1 MGDPRNV
8 AHAKK
13 VSQEKH
19 HKQKHAPPKPGP
31 APTRRKT
38 VQTETKSATNS
49 TAPQAEVPKP
59 TQPVEPTQLEKSLVV
74 LSKLKELEFHSRA
87 NIEKLA
93 ELSLTIEEELKQK
106 AFAEAIGAVY
116 AAQDAFQSKILK
128 LIEDY
133 ESECARLSGSAW
145 RALLISPD
153 FDSFA
158 QSFCAPTGPQFRTIL
173 KPESQNLTDMK
184 TKNLF
189 TVAVISAGLAFGVTA
204 QAKEEKHEEQTIN
217 AADVPAAVQQAAQA
231 EAKGG
236 TIVRW
241 EKEGAN
247 FEAVID
253 KNGKQIGVEMN
264 ANGKVLSKHNEA
276 KEHKEKGEKY

>member
-19 HKQKHAPPKPGP
+19 HKEKHAPPKPGP

-128 LIEDY
+128 LIKDY
-133 ESECARLSGSAW
+133 ESECARLSGSA
-145 RALLISPD
+145 
-153 FDSFA
+153 
-158 QSFCAPTGPQFRTIL
+158 
-173 KPESQNLTDMK
+173 
-184 TKNLF
+184 
-189 TVAVISAGLAFGVTA
+189 
-204 QAKEEKHEEQTIN
+204 
-217 AADVPAAVQQAAQA
+217 
-231 EAKGG
+231 
-236 TIVRW
+236 
-241 EKEGAN
+241 
-247 FEAVID
+247 
-253 KNGKQIGVEMN
+253 
-264 ANGKVLSKHNEA
+264 
-276 KEHKEKGEKY
+276 

>member
-19 HKQKHAPPKPGP
+19 HKEKHAPPKAGP

-38 VQTETKSATNS
+38 VQTETKPAPKS
-49 TAPQAEVPKP
+49 TAPQAEAPKP
-59 TQPVEPTQLEKSLVV
+59 TQPAEPTQLEKSLVV

-116 AAQDAFQSKILK
+116 SAQDAFQSKILK

-133 ESECARLSGSAW
+133 ESECARLSGSA
-145 RALLISPD
+145 
-153 FDSFA
+153 
-158 QSFCAPTGPQFRTIL
+158 
-173 KPESQNLTDMK
+173 
-184 TKNLF
+184 
-189 TVAVISAGLAFGVTA
+189 
-204 QAKEEKHEEQTIN
+204 
-217 AADVPAAVQQAAQA
+217 
-231 EAKGG
+231 
-236 TIVRW
+236 
-241 EKEGAN
+241 
-247 FEAVID
+247 
-253 KNGKQIGVEMN
+253 
-264 ANGKVLSKHNEA
+264 
-276 KEHKEKGEKY
+276 